1 MAESSSWNTEQN
13 RRSSANDTTCPSQ
26 KKYKVETDIANCFP
40 SVYSHAVPWA
50 AVGFAQAK
58 KDKNDKAKWFNQLDS
73 KVCWCKR
80 NETNGVAIGPATS
93 NIVVEAILAKVDD
106 EMSNTHKFEFERYI
120 DDYTAYCDTEED
132 AQRFLRLLGIELE
145 KYKFLLNVRKTK
157 IQKLPEAPQA
167 NWISQLILSLPRS
180 KRLTVYDTAA
190 YLGLAM
196 DLASHE
202 PDGSVLK
209 YAVTTLASKNLA
221 PNAHEFLLEEL
232 LNLSFHSPNLI
243 PLLRPL
249 FRTAKAIPMFLLF
262 KNYRKQLNVLLHRH
276 ACEHRSDAM
285 CWLLFIMRQLGYQV
299 SDDSASQIIVSNDC
313 LAILSLYEAGDQK
326 QKDSVVSFAK
336 KLDKKDWY
344 LLDSYWILLY
354 ELFGDGKL
362 PNPYG
367 KAETAFETMKKAKLL
382 FFDASVAL

>member
-249 FRTAKAIPMFLLF
+249 FRTAKAIPMFLLLRTIENSLMSF
-262 KNYRKQLNVLLHRH
+262 
-276 ACEHRSDAM
+276 
-285 CWLLFIMRQLGYQV
+285 FIATRANIGPTPCAGY
-299 SDDSASQIIVSNDC
+299 
-313 LAILSLYEAGDQK
+313 
-326 QKDSVVSFAK
+326 
-336 KLDKKDWY
+336 Y
-344 LLDSYWILLY
+344 LLCDSWVIKSRTIARL
-354 ELFGDGKL
+354 KL
-362 PNPYG
+362 SSPMTVWPYFLCTRLG
-367 KAETAFETMKKAKLL
+367 TKSKRI
-382 FFDASVAL
+382 ASFHLQRNSIRKIGTC